1 MACSSAITDEKGNVL
16 GQGRNHVYDRA
27 LTVETRLL
35 DPLQHNRLAHAELNA
50 LALIPTE
57 ADHASLTLWTTQHPC
72 SMCAAAIHFVG
83 IGRVCFV
90 ADDLSDDST
99 PEAIIATRAGVHYE
113 ALGDPFWWTISNLL
127 FLYNPAVQRGPE
139 SGNIR
144 MNRQRY
150 PELIQ
155 LVLGLARHDT
165 LGELARSG
173 KPLPSAL
180 EVGSLSH

>member
-1 MACSSAITDEKGNVL
+1 
-16 GQGRNHVYDRA
+16 
-27 LTVETRLL
+27 
-35 DPLQHNRLAHAELNA
+35 
-50 LALIPTE
+50 
-57 ADHASLTLWTTQHPC
+57 
-72 SMCAAAIHFVG
+72 MCAAAIRFVG

-99 PEAIIATRAGVHYE
+99 PEAIIATRGDVQYE
-113 ALGDPFWWTISNLL
+113 ALGDPLWWTISNLL

-139 SGNIR
+139 TGNIR

-155 LVLGLARHDT
+155 LVLDLARRDE

-173 KPLPSAL
+173 RPLPSAL
-180 EVGSLSH
+180 ERYIDSISKVANGISRQTP